1 MEKSPNKIIVE
12 EIQQLFVAKPKTEEN
27 GSVSKLICTQA
38 KAELK
43 TYNFNPK
50 KKKNHFIK
58 RRK

>member
-38 KAELK
+38 KQNLK
-43 TYNFNPK
+43 HT
-50 KKKNHFIK
+50 I
-58 RRK
+58 

>member
-38 KAELK
+38 KQ
-43 TYNFNPK
+43 N
-50 KKKNHFIK
+50 
-58 RRK
+58 